1 MQELEM
7 ADENISEKQEGS
19 AEWMQKYW
27 RPAMGW
33 MYMLICLADMLVF
46 PILWSLLQ
54 AMMHMPIT
62 QWNPL
67 TLQGA
72 GLFHIAMGAVLGISA
87 FGRTQEKLA
96 GTAANPTATSQI
108 VTNNQ
113 NMSGNVAG
121 GFGSNQSGG
130 MSGGFGGS
138 TGGFGGS
145 GNGGFGSSTGGAP
158 AFGAPAAGGFGSPS
172 GGFGSTPAPATSS
185 FGGGGFGSAGNS
197 GFGSTPTPL
206 TSSINTPTLNA
217 KGQKVVPQ
225 DDQPPL

>member
-1 MQELEM
+1 M
-7 ADENISEKQEGS
+7 AEERKKRDP
-19 AEWMQKYW
+19 EWMQKLW

-33 MYMLICLADMLVF
+33 MYMLICLLDMAVF
-46 PILWSLLQ
+46 PVCWSLLQ

-158 AFGAPAAGGFGSPS
+158 AFGAPAAGGFGSS
-172 GGFGSTPAPATSS
+172 GGGFGATTSPAPATTGFGSAPLGGNSASS
-185 FGGGGFGSAGNS
+185 FGGGSFGSSPSTTMATTPAVNAS
-197 GFGSTPTPL
+197 G
-206 TSSINTPTLNA
+206 
-217 KGQKVVPQ
+217 KKVVPTF
-225 DDQPPL
+225 DQPAI